1 MELSRNIQKNIRKYE
16 AVETDGL
23 TLYPIL
29 VKDFDYYLASKP
41 AIEIMQQSL
50 PVRLMSVPLLQ
61 AFYALDYEA
70 ITTGGEPVGLMYRAL
85 LFLGLSL
92 RLSPDDPEAVL
103 HRFRIVADPN
113 DPSRLKGVDFVV
125 NGEEMHRITP
135 VLFQRLRPILAA
147 QNGIKLESDDANPE
161 LVEAER
167 VLAETGNI
175 KLSGDPYEM
184 IATIAAL
191 ERIDEAEIEDWPILK
206 LQTRETTWRR
216 IIGYQVCAIGQASGA
231 SWKGGNPHPSLFYE
245 RGNDGISAAL
255 APLSSLKGAEQAVV
269 STPSEKE

>member
-1 MELSRNIQKNIRKYE
+1 MELSRNIQKAIRKYE
-16 AVETDGL
+16 PVEVDGL

-50 PVRLMSVPLLQ
+50 PVRLLSVPLLQ
-61 AFYALDYEA
+61 AYYAMDYEA
-70 ITTGGEPVGLMYRAL
+70 IIAGGEPVGLMYRAL

-92 RLSPDDPEAVL
+92 RLSPDDPEATL

-167 VLAETGNI
+167 ILSQSSNI
-175 KLSGDPYEM
+175 QLSGDPYEM

-191 ERIDEAEIEDWPILK
+191 ERIDETEIEEWPILK

-245 RGNDGISAAL
+245 RVNDGISAAL
-255 APLSSLKGAEQAVV
+255 APLSSLKGAEQAVAV
-269 STPSEKE
+269 TPTEKE